1 MENFGEFLK
10 NQEIDLE
17 NVEFEALEDALGR
30 YADMLTDRA
39 KLIEAEDDKK
49 PVANGMDDIMTQFAV
64 PSSDE
69 SKESITNIIG
79 DFEDDILEAITPEGK
94 AYVDELERKYG
105 ISASKQPVQNE
116 DDIMAQFFA
125 DEPEKSVASN
135 EPEKF
140 ATDDIMEQFTY
151 HASIKELV
159 KEKMELLDAKG
170 LSFKER
176 IDRAREV
183 DKIDDEIGSLLNE
196 LYKVNKESY
205 SEVVKAVLPHLSKDC
220 VNDVVKNL
228 ADSAKTAL
236 SEMTEGAKTSIS
248 EKVSGAVTQIRESI
262 GGAIKD
268 ARERLDEVKST
279 SHELLDNVKY
289 DAKFRLDSGKE
300 RVIDVFAS
308 AVQKIGE
315 ISDKSHNNINSIKSS
330 VDNMLTHLNEK
341 FRETGKVAGEIIQE
355 CREDIM
361 KFGRFAF
368 EADLVEAAKGI
379 ISRFEET
386 TRRYTNEVISAFK
399 TGVEAKMAAIAAFGE
414 KVENKVTEVGNKFEH
429 IKETTGEKI
438 TSLKDKLETQLLIN
452 AVKNEIT
459 LHKVE
464 AACEKN
470 FSNLI
475 SSVHEE
481 VKAVKSDVDKH
492 AHDVVKKLENIGEKI
507 KSGISKAG
515 DAIDKIE
522 KGVVEAV
529 DKVDTYV
536 HDSSHY
542 NHQIKILNSRL
553 AATEKKLDSI
563 ERIIEDTEKNGGNA
577 ESLYKAQHDIA
588 KEKAALSL
596 DKDTFL
602 EKKEQLR
609 ADIFRREPAPEKSS
623 SVAEAAS
630 KPSLF
635 QRLKEK
641 VSEIAHKVSERI
653 SAVLKPHKDP
663 VVENKDDIKGNIKP
677 VGTVIQESSNKDR
690 FAMKNSIVIEAPPV
704 NIKPLEIVMSTNKD
718 WNEYNPHEKN
728 KVEITQTA
736 KSNSEARQN
745 QNKSNGNKHK
755 QVAMEM

>member
-10 NQEIDLE
+10 NQGIELE
-17 NVEFEALEDALGR
+17 NAEFEALEDALVR
-30 YADMLTDRA
+30 YADMLVERA
-39 KLIEAEDDKK
+39 KAK
-49 PVANGMDDIMTQFAV
+49 DDI
-64 PSSDE
+64 SSDE
-69 SKESITNIIG
+69 SKESKTNATG
-79 DFEDDILEAITPEGK
+79 DFEDDILEAITPKGK

-105 ISASKQPVQNE
+105 ISEQPVQNA
-116 DDIMAQFFA
+116 DDIMAQFA
-125 DEPEKSVASN
+125 ASSPAEPEKTAASN
-135 EPEKF
+135 ETPEKSGI
-140 ATDDIMEQFTY
+140 DDIMEQSTY

-159 KEKMELLDAKG
+159 EEKMELLDAKG

-183 DKIDDEIGSLLNE
+183 EKIDDKIGLMLNE

-228 ADSAKTAL
+228 ADSAKTAI
-236 SEMTEGAKTSIS
+236 SEKAEGAKASIS
-248 EKVSGAVTQIRESI
+248 EKVSGVVSQIRESI

-268 ARERLDEVKST
+268 AKERLDEVKST

-330 VDNMLTHLNEK
+330 VDNMLTRLNEK

-355 CREDIM
+355 CRDDIK

-368 EADLVEAAKGI
+368 EADLVEATKGI
-379 ISRFEET
+379 ISRFAET
-386 TRRYTNEVISAFK
+386 TRGYTDTVIGAFK
-399 TGVEAKMAAIAAFGE
+399 AGAEAKMAAIAAFGE
-414 KVENKVTEVGNKFEH
+414 KVEDKVTEVGNKFEH
-429 IKETTGEKI
+429 IKEATGEKI

-492 AHDVVKKLENIGEKI
+492 VHDVVKKLENIGEKI

-522 KGVVEAV
+522 KGVVEAI

-596 DKDTFL
+596 DKDAFL

-623 SVAEAAS
+623 PVAEAAS
-630 KPSLF
+630 KPSFF

-641 VSEIAHKVSERI
+641 VSEIAHKVSEKI

-663 VVENKDDIKGNIKP
+663 VVENKEGIEGSKENVKP
-677 VGTVIQESSNKDR
+677 IGEVVQESSNKDR
-690 FAMKNSIVIEAPPV
+690 FAMENSIVIEAPPV

-718 WNEYNPHEKN
+718 WNYKSHEEN
-728 KVEITQTA
+728 NVEITQTA
-736 KSNSEARQN
+736 KSNSEARTN